1 MIEPA
6 PYMESEEPD
15 GFVFGMPESRYHA
28 EPSISKS
35 GLDLVA
41 KSPAHYKHA
50 PPREP
55 TPAMKIGTAIHRAV
69 LEPGRFDMEYEIV
82 DAKDRRQKAYK
93 DAVQEHGD
101 DNVLLGHEAKHVLAV
116 RRAVHDHPQ
125 AGFTVRA
132 DGHRELSA
140 FVDDPVT
147 GVRVRCR
154 YDLLSEGW
162 ALDLKKSRD
171 VFPHGFSRSVG
182 AYRYHV
188 QVALYSDIYEW
199 LTGERLETFWLL
211 AVEDQ
216 PPHTPVLYQLDDEA
230 IELGRRHYRR
240 DLNTYAECLASGQ
253 WPKFEPEHSYLSL
266 PGWLLAELD
275 DELEV
280 T

>member
-1 MIEPA
+1 MIDPA
-6 PYMESEEPD
+6 LYDPLVVPD
-15 GFVFGMPESRYHA
+15 GFVAGMPESDYHA

-41 KSPAHYKHA
+41 KSPAHYRHA
-50 PPREP
+50 PPKAA

-69 LEPGRFDMEYEIV
+69 LEPERFDMEYEIV

-93 DAVQEHGD
+93 DAVKEHGEE
-101 DNVLLGHEAKHVLAV
+101 NVLLGHEAKHVLAV

-140 FVDDPVT
+140 FVDDPAT

-154 YDLLSEGW
+154 YDLLSAGW

-171 VFPHGFSRSVG
+171 VFPHGFSKAVG
-182 AYRYHV
+182 SYRYYV
-188 QVALYSDIYEW
+188 QVAFYSDIYEW
-199 LTGERLETFWLL
+199 ITGERLETFWLL

-216 PPHTPVLYQLDDEA
+216 PPYTPVLYQLDDEA

-240 DLNTYAECLASGQ
+240 DL
-253 WPKFEPEHSYLSL
+253 
-266 PGWLLAELD
+266 
-275 DELEV
+275 
-280 T
+280 